1 MGPVKQYIDE
11 PSDEPMTIVVYPG
24 SDGGSTWYEDDGHS
38 FNYAKGEW
46 MRVSMT
52 WRDGSRRLSLRLVPQ
67 SRVLPPLS
75 RPIDVRVAGST
86 KTTRLTFTGKPVS
99 VTIA

>member
-1 MGPVKQYIDE
+1 
-11 PSDEPMTIVVYPG
+11 
-24 SDGGSTWYEDDGHS
+24 
-38 FNYAKGEW
+38 